1 MKVLLE
7 NSSCSFAVAH
17 YFMLPFHLDQIRF
30 RDTVGLTRR
39 RSDPMKCHGAIE
51 QMFGTKNSVKSQF
64 FYVLEPATSIET
76 CSSTKSG
83 KDHLE
88 HGFRPEP
95 KFALLNVNAQNSH
108 VEVAKTSRGSE
119 QWLTVTLLGK

>member
-7 NSSCSFAVAH
+7 NSSCSFADAH
-17 YFMLPFHLDQIRF
+17 YFMLPFHKIHQIRF

-51 QMFGTKNSVKSQF
+51 QMFGTKSSVKSQF

-76 CSSTKSG
+76 CSCTKSG
-83 KDHLE
+83 KDHWHSGL
-88 HGFRPEP
+88 GLSR
-95 KFALLNVNAQNSH
+95 NVPS
-108 VEVAKTSRGSE
+108 
-119 QWLTVTLLGK
+119 